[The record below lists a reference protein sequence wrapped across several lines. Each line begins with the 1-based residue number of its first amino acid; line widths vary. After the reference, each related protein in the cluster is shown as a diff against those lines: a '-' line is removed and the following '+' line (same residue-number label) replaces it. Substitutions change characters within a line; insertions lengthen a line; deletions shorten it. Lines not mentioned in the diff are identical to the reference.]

1 MQDRS
6 DAWRRDGLRVWC
18 VPTMGFLHE
27 GHLSLVRLAR
37 SEADIVVVTIF
48 VNPLQF
54 GADEDLSSYPRDFD
68 RDVAELKALSVNA
81 IYAPPREA
89 VYPPGFATRVDVSGL
104 TDGLCGASRPGHF
117 EGVTTVLAKL
127 FSAVRPHVAVFGQK
141 DAQQVE
147 VIRRMTR
154 DLDLGVEI
162 RRAPTVREPDGLAL
176 SSRNVYLTEAERE
189 QAPVL
194 FQALAAGKAK
204 ILGGERSTER
214 VVDRIRSTIEGKPLA
229 RVDYVEVVPLET
241 LKPETEVRFP
251 ALLAVAVYFGQ
262 ARLIDNVIVNGS
274 KAHPQA

>member
-1 MQDRS
+1 M
-6 DAWRRDGLRVWC
+6 
-18 VPTMGFLHE
+18 
-27 GHLSLVRLAR
+27 VRLAR

-68 RDVAELKALSVNA
+68 RDVAELKALSVDA

-89 VYPPGFATRVDVSGL
+89 VYPPGFSTRVDVLGL
-104 TDGLCGASRPGHF
+104 TDVLCGASRPGHF
-117 EGVTTVLAKL
+117 EDVTTVVAKL
-127 FSAVRPHVAVFGQK
+127 FGAVRPHAAVFGQK

-162 RRAPTVREPDGLAL
+162 LRVPTVREPDGLAL
-176 SSRNVYLTEAERE
+176 SSRNIYLSEAERE

-194 FQALAAGKAK
+194 YQALAAGKAK
-204 ILGGERSTER
+204 ILEGERSTER
-214 VVDRIRSTIEGKPLA
+214 VVDRIRSTIEEKPLA
-229 RVDYVEVVPLET
+229 RVDYVEVVSLET
-241 LKPETEVRFP
+241 LKLEPEVRFP

-274 KAHPQA
+274 EAHP